1 LGWAILSL
9 IPLLLRGRFALSV
22 QSFQSLLRVPA
33 SDALNV
39 RVGFGAN
46 DLADQILGRNA
57 SRLGFDIAGL
67 AADLGNVNLQNP
79 DLGAQLGS
87 LIQTQLTPVEM
98 GQLLSGRYGGVG
110 QSPLQAPMLY
120 DLNSVST
127 VSKPA
132 SAKADAAPPTTK
144 ASDIATAT
152 SPDAAPA
159 KIQFAPEVQKV
170 FETLRHRSFPGG
182 KSKEQGGTIVAD
194 AKGRL
199 SIQNIGGEGS
209 TSGSFTPKLTLKDPS
224 KYSAVGVFHTHPY
237 DKSEGSYTGV
247 SLSGADAGTFINSGL
262 KIDVAQSGA
271 KQFVFVRTDKTP
283 ASVDAAKLD
292 TDQNARIAELIDKGY
307 TFPQA
312 SRMAAAETAKAYDL
326 AYYEGS
332 GGTLV
337 RK

>member
-1 LGWAILSL
+1 MGWAIFLL

-22 QSFQSLLRVPA
+22 QSFQSVFKSPIA
-33 SDALNV
+33 DALNV
-39 RVGFGAN
+39 RVGFGA
-46 DLADQILGRNA
+46 DSLANQILGRNT
-57 SRLGFDIAGL
+57 SPLGFDIAGL

-98 GQLLSGRYGGVG
+98 GQLLSGRYGGG
-110 QSPLQAPMLY
+110 DKSPLQAPTLY

-152 SPDAAPA
+152 SPSNAPG
-159 KIQFAPEVQKV
+159 KIQFSPEVQKV
-170 FETLRHRSFPGG
+170 FETLRYRSFPGG

-194 AKGRL
+194 AKGNL
-199 SIQNIGGEGS
+199 SVQNLGGDGS
-209 TSGSFTPKLTLKDPS
+209 TSGSFSPKLTLKDPS
-224 KYSAVGVFHTHPY
+224 KFSVKGIFHTHPY

-247 SLSGADAGTFINSGL
+247 SLSGGDAAYLINSGQN
-262 KIDVAQSGA
+262 IIVAQSGE
-271 KQFVFVRTDKTP
+271 KQFAYVRTDKTP
-283 ASVDAAKLD
+283 ASVDAAKLN
-292 TDQNARIAELIDKGY
+292 TDQNARIAELTGKGY

-312 SRMAAAETAKAYDL
+312 SRTAAAETAKAYGL
-326 AYYEGS
+326 AYYEGI
-332 GGTLV
+332 GGSLV

>member
-1 LGWAILSL
+1 
-9 IPLLLRGRFALSV
+9 LSV

-33 SDALNV
+33 SDALNA

-67 AADLGNVNLQNP
+67 AADLGRVHAENP

-110 QSPLQAPMLY
+110 QSPLQAPTLY
-120 DLNSVST
+120 DLGSVST

-152 SPDAAPA
+152 SPDSAPA

-194 AKGRL
+194 ARGRL

-209 TSGSFTPKLTLKDPS
+209 TSGSFSPKLTLKDPS

-247 SLSGADAGTFINSGL
+247 SLSGADAAYLINSGQN
-262 KIDVAQSGA
+262 IIVAQSGA
-271 KQFVFVRTDKTP
+271 KQFAYVRTDKTP
-283 ASVDAAKLD
+283 ASVDATKLD
-292 TDQNARIAELIDKGY
+292 TDQNARIAELINKGY

-312 SRMAAAETAKAYDL
+312 SRRAAAETVKAYGL

>member
-1 LGWAILSL
+1 
-9 IPLLLRGRFALSV
+9 LSV
-22 QSFQSLLRVPA
+22 QSFQSVFRSPIA
-33 SDALNV
+33 DALNV
-39 RVGFGAN
+39 RVGFGA
-46 DLADQILGRNA
+46 DSLASQILGRNA
-57 SRLGFDIAGL
+57 SSLGFDIAGL
-67 AADLGNVNLQNP
+67 AADLGRVNTENP
-79 DLGAQLGS
+79 DLGAQLGQ

-98 GQLLSGRYGGVG
+98 GQLLSGRYGGG
-110 QSPLQAPMLY
+110 DKSPLQAPTLY
-120 DLNSVST
+120 DQNSIST

-132 SAKADAAPPTTK
+132 NAKADAAPPTTK
-144 ASDIATAT
+144 ASDIASAT
-152 SPDAAPA
+152 SPSNAPA

-170 FETLRHRSFPGG
+170 FETLRYRSFPGG

-194 AKGRL
+194 SKGKL
-199 SIQNIGGEGS
+199 SIQNIGGDGS

-247 SLSGADAGTFINSGL
+247 SLSGGDAGTFINSGL
-262 KIDVAQSGA
+262 KIDVVQSGA
-271 KQFVFVRTDKTP
+271 KQFAYMRTDKTP
-283 ASVDAAKLD
+283 VSVDAVKLD
-292 TDQNARIAELIDKGY
+292 NDQNARIAELVDKGY

-312 SRMAAAETAKAYDL
+312 SRTAAAETAKAYGL

>member
-1 LGWAILSL
+1 MRVGIGTDGLAEQILS
-9 IPLLLRGRFALSV
+9 
-22 QSFQSLLRVPA
+22 
-33 SDALNV
+33 
-39 RVGFGAN
+39 
-46 DLADQILGRNA
+46 RNA

-67 AADLGNVNLQNP
+67 AADLGTVNLQNP

-98 GQLLSGRYGGVG
+98 GQLLSGRYGAGSN
-110 QSPLQAPMLY
+110 SPLQSPTLY
-120 DLNSVST
+120 DQNSVST

-132 SAKADAAPPTTK
+132 PAKAEAAPPTTK

-152 SPDAAPA
+152 SPNTAPA
-159 KIQFAPEVQKV
+159 RIKFAPEVQKV
-170 FETLRHRSFPGG
+170 FETLRYRSFPGG

-194 AKGRL
+194 AKGKL
-199 SIQNIGGEGS
+199 SVQNLGGEGS

-224 KYSAVGVFHTHPY
+224 KFSVRGIFHTHPY

-247 SLSGADAGTFINSGL
+247 SLSGGDAAYLINSGQN
-262 KIDVAQSGA
+262 IIVAQSGP
-271 KQFVFVRTDKTP
+271 KQFAYVRTDKTP
-283 ASVDAAKLD
+283 ASVDAAKLNS
-292 TDQNARIAELIDKGY
+292 DQNRRIAELIDKGY

-312 SRMAAAETAKAYDL
+312 SRTAAAETAKAYGL

-332 GGTLV
+332 GGSLV

>member
-1 LGWAILSL
+1 LCCAILLS

-22 QSFQSLLRVPA
+22 QSFQSLLRVPV

-67 AADLGNVNLQNP
+67 ASDISRVNAENP
-79 DLGAQLGS
+79 DLGAQLGQF
-87 LIQTQLTPVEM
+87 IQTQLTPVEM
-98 GQLLSGRYGGVG
+98 GQLLSGRYSGGDK
-110 QSPLQAPMLY
+110 SPLQAPMLY
-120 DLNSVST
+120 ELNSVST
-127 VSKPA
+127 VVKPTN
-132 SAKADAAPPTTK
+132 AKADAAPPTTK
-144 ASDIATAT
+144 ASDVATVTA
-152 SPDAAPA
+152 PDAAPA

-170 FETLRHRSFPGG
+170 FETLRYRSFPGG

-194 AKGRL
+194 AKGKL
-199 SIQNIGGEGS
+199 SIQNIGGDGS
-209 TSGSFTPKLTLKDPS
+209 TSGSFSPKLTLKDPS
-224 KYSAVGVFHTHPY
+224 KFSVKGIFHTHPY

-247 SLSGADAGTFINSGL
+247 SLSGGDAAYLINSGQN
-262 KIDVAQSGA
+262 IIVAQSGD
-271 KQFVFVRTDKTP
+271 KQFAYVRTDKTP
-283 ASVDAAKLD
+283 ASIDAAKLNN
-292 TDQNARIAELIDKGY
+292 DQNARIAELTDKGY

-312 SRMAAAETAKAYDL
+312 SRTAAAETAKAYGL

-332 GGTLV
+332 NGTLA

>member
-1 LGWAILSL
+1 M
-9 IPLLLRGRFALSV
+9 SV
-22 QSFQSLLRVPA
+22 QSYQSLLRA
-33 SDALNV
+33 QISDAINV
-39 RVGFGAN
+39 RVGFGADN
-46 DLADQILGRNA
+46 LADQILSRNA

-98 GQLLSGRYGGVG
+98 GQLLSGRYGGG
-110 QSPLQAPMLY
+110 DKSPLQAPTLY

-152 SPDAAPA
+152 SPSTAPA
-159 KIQFAPEVQKV
+159 RVEFAPEVQKL
-170 FETLRHRSFPGG
+170 FETLRYRSFPSG

-194 AKGRL
+194 SKGKL

-209 TSGSFTPKLTLKDPS
+209 TSGSFAPKLTLKDPS
-224 KYSAVGVFHTHPY
+224 KFGVKGIFHTHPY

-247 SLSGADAGTFINSGL
+247 SLSGGDAAYLINSGQN
-262 KIDVAQSGA
+262 IIVAQSGP
-271 KQFVFVRTDKTP
+271 KQFAYVRTDKTP
-283 ASVDAAKLD
+283 TSVDAVKLNA
-292 TDQNARIAELIDKGY
+292 DQNARIAELTDKGY

-312 SRMAAAETAKAYDL
+312 SRTAAAETAKAYGL

-332 GGTLV
+332 GGSLV

>member
-1 LGWAILSL
+1 M
-9 IPLLLRGRFALSV
+9 SV
-22 QSFQSLLRVPA
+22 QSYQSLLRA
-33 SDALNV
+33 QINDAINV
-39 RVGFGAN
+39 RVGIGT
-46 DLADQILGRNA
+46 DGLADQILSRNA

-67 AADLGNVNLQNP
+67 AADLGTVNLQNP

-98 GQLLSGRYGGVG
+98 GQLLSGRYGGG
-110 QSPLQAPMLY
+110 SNSPLQAPTLY
-120 DLNSVST
+120 DQNSVST

-132 SAKADAAPPTTK
+132 PAKAEAAPPTTK

-152 SPDAAPA
+152 SPNTAPA
-159 KIQFAPEVQKV
+159 RIEFAPEVQKV
-170 FETLRHRSFPGG
+170 FETLRYRSFPGG

-194 AKGRL
+194 AKGKL
-199 SIQNIGGEGS
+199 SVQNLGGEGS
-209 TSGSFTPKLTLKDPS
+209 TSGSFAPKLTLKDPS
-224 KYSAVGVFHTHPY
+224 KFSVRGIFHTHPY

-247 SLSGADAGTFINSGL
+247 SLSGGDAAYLINSGQN
-262 KIDVAQSGA
+262 IIVAQSGP
-271 KQFVFVRTDKTP
+271 KQFAYVRTDKTS

-312 SRMAAAETAKAYDL
+312 SRIAAAETAKAYGL

-332 GGTLV
+332 GGSLV